1 VFGKKLLPQPFISD
15 ILHITMD
22 IVGFGVNAIDQV
34 IRMYRIPTADAKVV
48 CPPEKYELFPGGVM
62 GNTLTG
68 LSRLGLKTGYIGKT
82 GDDEFGRM
90 IREYAAADGI
100 DMKACPIEPGA
111 HSAWTWIVVDEQG
124 ERTITLFPNVLQEID
139 VDFIRIYWDYI
150 ASAKLLHLEA
160 SELPLQATIEAAGIA
175 RTAGVRVSFDLDIP
189 ASDLVDSLHLCSME
203 ELEEAISLSD
213 YFIPCI
219 GGARELADSE
229 DPLEMTEEL
238 RKRYGNEI
246 VAVSH
251 GAEGCFVST
260 ADESFRSPAF
270 SIHPVDGTGSGDAFH
285 AGVLYGI
292 VQGMPLHRTAE
303 FANACGALNTMV
315 LGARS
320 GMKSAA
326 EVEKFIAE
334 QTASSS
340 MSKPL

>member
-1 VFGKKLLPQPFISD
+1 
-15 ILHITMD
+15 MD

-68 LSRLGLKTGYIGKT
+68 LSRLGLTTGYIGKT
-82 GDDEFGRM
+82 GDDGFGRI

-100 DMKACPIEPGA
+100 DMTACPVEPGA
-111 HSAWTWIVVDEQG
+111 HSAWTWIVVDDEG

-139 VDFIRIYWDYI
+139 VDFIRNRRDYI

-160 SELPLQATIEAAGIA
+160 SELPLRATIEAARIA
-175 RTAGVRVSFDLDIP
+175 RAAGVRVSFDLDIP
-189 ASDLVDSLHLCSME
+189 ASDLVDSLHLCSRQ
-203 ELEEAISLSD
+203 ELEEALSLAD

-219 GGARELADSE
+219 GGARELVDSE
-229 DPLEMTEEL
+229 DPLEMVEQI
-238 RKRYGNEI
+238 RRRYGNEI
-246 VAVSH
+246 VAMSH

-260 ADESFRSPAF
+260 ADENFRSPAF
-270 SIHPVDGTGSGDAFH
+270 SITAVDGTGSGDAFH
-285 AGVLYGI
+285 AGMLYGI
-292 VQGMPLHRTAE
+292 LRDLPIRRTAE

-320 GMKSAA
+320 GMKSAE
-326 EVEKFIAE
+326 EVEQFIAE
-334 QTASSS
+334 QTA
-340 MSKPL
+340 PG